1 MPRVDRPLFP
11 VEERRTT
18 ELGERIRL
26 ARLRRRIPL
35 VELAQRI
42 GVSRPTLLRL
52 ERGDAGVS
60 LAVLVRVL
68 SVLGLLDDLQK
79 IAGDDELGQRL
90 QDVSLRRPRRAARAV
105 DPGG

>member
-11 VEERRTT
+11 LEEQRTT

-60 LAVLVRVL
+60 LAVLVRAL

-79 IAGDDELGQRL
+79 LAGDDELGQRL
-90 QDVSLRRPRRAARAV
+90 QDVSLRRPRRITRTV
-105 DPGG
+105 DPGA

>member
-11 VEERRTT
+11 LEEQRTT

-90 QDVSLRRPRRAARAV
+90 QDVSLRRPRRAARTV
-105 DPGG
+105 DPGA

>member
-1 MPRVDRPLFP
+1 MPRAGRPLFP
-11 VEERRTT
+11 LEEQRTR

-35 VELAQRI
+35 VELAARI

-52 ERGDAGVS
+52 ERGDARVS

-68 SVLGLLDDLQK
+68 SVLGLLDELGQL
-79 IAGDDELGQRL
+79 ASDDELGQRL
-90 QDVSLRRPRRAARAV
+90 QDVRLRRARRPSRAV
-105 DPGG
+105 NPDA